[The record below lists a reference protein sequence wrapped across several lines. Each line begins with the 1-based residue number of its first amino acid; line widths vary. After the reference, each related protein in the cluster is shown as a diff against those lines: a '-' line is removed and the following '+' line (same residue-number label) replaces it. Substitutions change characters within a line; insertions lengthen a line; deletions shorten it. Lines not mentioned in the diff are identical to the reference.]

1 MIEARSD
8 AVTNRGIVDVSGEVD
23 DVKIELAVII
33 GGVFDWLKA
42 KDPEK
47 AENYRLFLLANFAD
61 PNSVVLNLAPD
72 DISVEA
78 PDTNEHS
85 GLLEE

>member
-8 AVTNRGIVDVSGEVD
+8 AVTNRGCVEVSGEVG
-23 DVKIELAVII
+23 DVKIELSVII

-42 KDPEK
+42 KDPK
-47 AENYRLFLLANFAD
+47 QAENYRLFLLANFAD

-78 PDTNEHS
+78 PDTHEHS
-85 GLLEE
+85 GLLED

>member
-8 AVTNRGIVDVSGEVD
+8 AIANRGIVDVSGEVS

-42 KDPEK
+42 KDSK
-47 AENYRLFLLANFAD
+47 QAEDYRLFLLANFAD

-78 PDTNEHS
+78 DSTHEHS